1 MCGIAGYLHDDKN
14 RDANQLVLKAMTDVV
29 AHRGPDGEGFHLSGP
44 LALGHRRLS
53 IIDLAGGDQPMYS
66 PDRSI
71 VLIFN
76 GEIYNYIEL
85 RDELKG
91 LGHTFRTECDTEV
104 VIEAYRRW
112 GTDCQNKFNGMWA
125 FAIWDDQKKALFLS
139 RDRMGEKPLHYAQH
153 DNTFLF
159 SSEIKSLFAYG
170 LPRVP
175 DPDWVEVY
183 TCLSFMPSPH
193 SFFKGV
199 HKLAPGH
206 FIWLQDGK
214 LTNRAYWD
222 LPEIDESDMLRDIAQ
237 VERDFEALFDN
248 SVNIRMRS
256 DVPFGAFLS
265 GGLDSSC
272 IVASMASVSSHPVKT
287 FTIGFD
293 QPEYDERDLARIVAE
308 HFKTEHHEQV
318 IKPDVFEE
326 SIARVL
332 HHYDEPFGDS
342 SAIPTGYVSRN
353 ARRDVKMVLTG
364 DGGDEALS
372 GYTIYQG
379 EKFAAKYNRLPSAAQ
394 SIFAQAAAGTASLFR
409 GKPRYKL
416 NRVRNVLRSAA
427 LPFEQRLTEKVSW
440 ADSSLIKSIFDGQP
454 NRIKIEEYISD
465 IMGRCPY
472 KDPFYRLMHYNLK
485 YSLPD
490 KMLVKVDRMS
500 MAHSLEVR
508 TPFLDYRLIELMVK
522 THKDVKMRKMERK
535 SVLRNTVAKRLPPA
549 LMNAPK
555 KGFAVP
561 IGEWFKGQGLSDQ
574 ADNLLQPGGIG
585 LNGKV
590 MRDIV
595 EQNNAGTENY
605 GNLIWI
611 LTVLDRIVR
620 K

>member
-1 MCGIAGYLHDDKN
+1 MIRSENRTIFKHPASHIMNTMTGKAAFEMFPLGKDETPYKKLTSDYVSTDTFRGKEVLVVEAEGLRLLSEQAFSDINHLLRPGHLKQLASILDDPEATDNDRFVAYDLLKNANIA
-14 RDANQLVLKAMTDVV
+14 
-29 AHRGPDGEGFHLSGP
+29 
-44 LALGHRRLS
+44 
-53 IIDLAGGDQPMYS
+53 AGGVLPMCQ
-66 PDRSI
+66 DTGTAI
-71 VLIFN
+71 IM
-76 GEIYNYIEL
+76 GK
-85 RDELKG
+85 KG
-91 LGHTFRTECDTEV
+91 R
-104 VIEAYRRW
+104 
-112 GTDCQNKFNGMWA
+112 
-125 FAIWDDQKKALFLS
+125 
-139 RDRMGEKPLHYAQH
+139 
-153 DNTFLF
+153 
-159 SSEIKSLFAYG
+159 
-170 LPRVP
+170 
-175 DPDWVEVY
+175 
-183 TCLSFMPSPH
+183 
-193 SFFKGV
+193 
-199 HKLAPGH
+199 
-206 FIWLQDGK
+206 
-214 LTNRAYWD
+214 
-222 LPEIDESDMLRDIAQ
+222 
-237 VERDFEALFDN
+237 
-248 SVNIRMRS
+248 
-256 DVPFGAFLS
+256 
-265 GGLDSSC
+265 
-272 IVASMASVSSHPVKT
+272 
-287 FTIGFD
+287 
-293 QPEYDERDLARIVAE
+293 
-308 HFKTEHHEQV
+308 
-318 IKPDVFEE
+318 
-326 SIARVL
+326 
-332 HHYDEPFGDS
+332 
-342 SAIPTGYVSRN
+342 YVWS
-353 ARRDVKMVLTG
+353 